1 MKYFHYIVLF
11 LIFKKI
17 KSFSINNIL
26 DNSYNYRNEICSDNG
41 IPTYN
46 SSTNEVTCEFNEK
59 YVNESR
65 KKKLKY
71 INGHLIQCSYERK
84 SRVMVIFLALCIPF
98 GFDFLYLE
106 RYIIFSIVF
115 TVIAIMFVSNIII
128 FILNIKINIKNK
140 ETKIQK
146 RFNKMSNHYKD
157 DNINKNNRYIK
168 CLGLAAK
175 LLAMNRLIYMAVDLT
190 LHLVGKIPDVNK
202 VQTENDFKYLFS
214 FHD

>member
-1 MKYFHYIVLF
+1 MKYLNYIVLF

-26 DNSYNYRNEICSDNG
+26 DNAYNYRNEICSYNG

-46 SSTNEVTCEFNEK
+46 SNTNEVLCECNEK
-59 YVNESR
+59 YANEPR
-65 KKKLKY
+65 KNKVKY

-115 TVIAIMFVSNIII
+115 TIITIMFVSNIII
-128 FILNIKINIKNK
+128 FILNYKININNK

-146 RFNKMSNHYKD
+146 KFNKM
-157 DNINKNNRYIK
+157 
-168 CLGLAAK
+168 
-175 LLAMNRLIYMAVDLT
+175 
-190 LHLVGKIPDVNK
+190 
-202 VQTENDFKYLFS
+202 
-214 FHD
+214 